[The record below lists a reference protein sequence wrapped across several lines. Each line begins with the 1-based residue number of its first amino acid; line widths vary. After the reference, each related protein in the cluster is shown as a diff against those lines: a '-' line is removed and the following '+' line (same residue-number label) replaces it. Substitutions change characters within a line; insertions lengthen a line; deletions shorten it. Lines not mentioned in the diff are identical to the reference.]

1 MIVIYLYIYILF
13 NSNGTTDSYI
23 LQSYLEAGADFV
35 ETNSF
40 NGTSI
45 SQSDYGTQ
53 HLVRKRI
60 IVFIYTGYTHA
71 PNYIVSM

>member
-1 MIVIYLYIYILF
+1 MSVIYIYIILF

-53 HLVRKRI
+53 HLVSKKINILVTFMLQI
-60 IVFIYTGYTHA
+60 I
-71 PNYIVSM
+71 